1 MANQTNTNPRRYDTA
16 GVAICTDPT
25 KILEMVWVNPTAD
38 GDDLVLTNIAS
49 GDTLIERKGKAG
61 TDQFV
66 LNVPTVFHQ
75 LYLTTID
82 GGVLE
87 VTVD

>member
-25 KILEMVWVNPTAD
+25 KILEMVWTGTKAD
-38 GDDLVLTNIAS
+38 GDDLVLTSIAS
-49 GDTLIERKGKAG
+49 GDTLVAREGKAG
-61 TDQFV
+61 IDQFV
-66 LNVPTVFHQ
+66 INVPTVYPQ
-75 LYLTTID
+75 LYLTTIG

-87 VTVD
+87 VTVE